1 MCHKEFYLP
10 RMLSTGRTQSESCR
24 PSSVNGLCE
33 VEKIAMRT
41 DFLLID
47 SGISLALCSQ
57 APQND
62 VPAIQP
68 SDSPTGLLESYTN
81 PFPKQELTPE
91 TEGLKIASNSHGL
104 HRGCRVYNTIP
115 CSIPQDGKGPCKE
128 GTSLAVQ
135 RGKTMSNVLFPTLG
149 LSSHLCPGEVI
160 HTLSPNCLSCP
171 GPTALLWWLTIQ
183 PPLPSSKELQGAMFH
198 LSACLPLQLLS
209 VMASDTSKIPSTP
222 KDNFLP
228 K

>member
-1 MCHKEFYLP
+1 
-10 RMLSTGRTQSESCR
+10 
-24 PSSVNGLCE
+24 
-33 VEKIAMRT
+33 MRT

-68 SDSPTGLLESYTN
+68 SDSPAGLLESYIN

-160 HTLSPNCLSCP
+160 HTLSPNCPSYP
-171 GPTALLWWLTIQ
+171 GPTSLLWCLTIQ
-183 PPLPSSKELQGAMFH
+183 PPLPSSKELQGAMLH
-198 LSACLPLQLLS
+198 LSACYPLNSCPLWL
-209 VMASDTSKIPSTP
+209 VTRPRFP
-222 KDNFLP
+222 PLP
-228 K
+228 KITFFQNRHCRPNHQLQ